1 MHNDIYSSLF
11 IVSVSKRLETSQTSI
26 KEGMLSCFS
35 CPTLCNPVDCS
46 QPGSSVHGILQAWI
60 LEWVAIS
67 FSRGSSLTQGSNPC
81 FLPCQVDSLPLCH
94 LGSPLQRNSPN
105 TGWYLS
111 MTSDLIHPVSSS
123 WVQTQDWLR
132 GCQDFARVSL
142 DSSFPVDC
150 FYTKRMTWEEEQK
163 FWDHKDL
170 GLSPTTD

>member
-1 MHNDIYSSLF
+1 MYLLYWQADSLSLRHLGSPEVMARRYLLDTIEMK
-11 IVSVSKRLETSQTSI
+11 IVAPPSM
-26 KEGMLSCFS
+26 GF
-35 CPTLCNPVDCS
+35 
-46 QPGSSVHGILQAWI
+46 SVHGTLQARM